1 MSDDLFFDPYDT
13 ANERAIN
20 VESWTTLDFDA
31 SGDVVRIVG
40 RADPVVVTAVRPYP
54 GGSLKLITLDEAERN
69 WLGSLLSTGR
79 VIGFKPGDPSYGLGT
94 LLYLY
99 VGKASCERVGPRAR
113 QQERRW
119 TLDVQVTEAPV
130 VTL

>member
-1 MSDDLFFDPYDT
+1 MSDDLFFDPYNT

-20 VESWTTLDFDA
+20 VESWTELAFDA

-54 GGSLKLITLDEAERN
+54 SGTLKLITLDEAERN
-69 WLGSLLSTGR
+69 WLGSLLASGR
-79 VIGFKPGDPSYGLGT
+79 VIGFKPGDLSYGLGS

-99 VGKASCERVGPRAR
+99 VGKVSNERVGPRAK

-119 TLDVQVTEAPV
+119 TLDVQITEAPV
-130 VTL
+130 VAL